1 MLVILGCVVFMCFR
15 NNAFCMELHSLLLDM
30 HSKHLLGS
38 SMITLIDHNF
48 PVRNKMFW
56 HVVQFGNEIIVVEFF
71 VWVDYKSF
79 RFAYLQI

>member
-1 MLVILGCVVFMCFR
+1 MPYLGVWCLCAFEIMLFVWSCVLC
-15 NNAFCMELHSLLLDM
+15 LLDM